1 MNSIGH
7 GILQDHSGCL
17 VQCSEQFTALQK
29 RRAAQNGDVHL
40 TVISCQLR
48 QQVGFK
54 RGSQQPTGHT
64 WKRWVKSVMLLTPE
78 AELFFPLLSL
88 LFTPVT
94 ISFCVFVNMPQT
106 TSSYS
111 FRANLCIEDS
121 QAGHTDS
128 CSFFTSTPN
137 LIFLRKVI
145 LLQMRKALVNN
156 TVSKLTPTPLIC

>member
-40 TVISCQLR
+40 TVISRQLG

-64 WKRWVKSVMLLTPE
+64 WKRWVKSVMVLRPE
-78 AELFFPLLSL
+78 AELLSSPL
-88 LFTPVT
+88 
-94 ISFCVFVNMPQT
+94 SFVY
-106 TSSYS
+106 TSYH
-111 FRANLCIEDS
+111 FILCFCQYAS
-121 QAGHTDS
+121 NHQQLQFQSKPLHWRFASGSHRQLQ
-128 CSFFTSTPN
+128 FFTSTPN
-137 LIFLRKVI
+137 LIVLRKMI
-145 LLQMRKALVNN
+145 LVQMRKAVVNN